1 MKLQSAANPLQGQRL
16 GGLNRAAPLAK
27 PCRPSSNISRVACL
41 QPNNKSSNGIAGVS
55 PLPQLSAFPKPVNTT
70 SSSPVA
76 TQAQQGGGDAAAP
89 KEPPFKWGADMKNL
103 GICVGLSLAL
113 WFIPPPAGVSIKA
126 WHLLSVFTGT
136 IVGII
141 TTPLPLGA
149 VAVLGLGA
157 AMLTKV
163 LTFAEAFSAFS
174 SEIPWL
180 IAIAYWLAGGF
191 IKSGLGNRIAYAI
204 VAAFGKTSLGLTY
217 SLVFAEA
224 LLSPAIPSVAAR
236 AGGIFFPLAKALCLA
251 CGSDPENGTQKKLG
265 SYLMKTCF
273 QTTCVSSAMFITAM
287 AANPLAVNLAA
298 AANINITWG
307 TWALAGLVP
316 GLVCLV
322 GVPLLL
328 YALYPP
334 ELKDTPDAPETAKKQ
349 LEKCGPLSRNEK
361 ITAGAFAITVA
372 LWIGGGAIGVNAVAA
387 ATVGLAILLITNV
400 VTWKECLGN
409 SAAWDTLT
417 WFAALIAMAAYLNK
431 FGFIPWFSNSVVKVV
446 SSMGLEWQAA
456 FGIVV
461 GLYFYSHY
469 FFASGAAHIGAMYT
483 AFLAVATACGT
494 PPMLAAI
501 ALGQLSNLMGCLTTY
516 GIGSAP
522 PYFGAGYVP
531 QADWL
536 RLGFIL
542 SIFYVVVWLGVG
554 GAWWKVIGLW

>member
-1 MKLQSAANPLQGQRL
+1 MASLCKMRVGATPTVRSQRMAVPVFTPTTRSFVGSAIAQKPSLIQARPSLVSRAVERTRVVKVAAQSAG
-16 GGLNRAAPLAK
+16 AAPAAK
-27 PCRPSSNISRVACL
+27 PA
-41 QPNNKSSNGIAGVS
+41 
-55 PLPQLSAFPKPVNTT
+55 
-70 SSSPVA
+70 
-76 TQAQQGGGDAAAP
+76 
-89 KEPPFKWGADMKNL
+89 FKWGANMKD
-103 GICVGLSLAL
+103 LAISIGVAVVM
-113 WFIPPPAGVSIKA
+113 WFAPPPAGVSLKA
-126 WHLLSVFTGT
+126 WHLLSVFVGT

-163 LTFAEAFSAFS
+163 LTFAEAFSAFA

-224 LLSPAIPSVAAR
+224 ILSPAIPSVAAR
-236 AGGIFFPLAKALCLA
+236 AGGIFYPLAKALCLA
-251 CGSDPENGTQKKLG
+251 CGSDPEKGTAKKLG
-265 SYLMKTCF
+265 SYLMTTCF
-273 QTTCVSSAMFITAM
+273 QTTTVSSAMFITAM

-298 AANINITWG
+298 SAGVNISWG

-316 GLVCLV
+316 GLICLV
-322 GVPLLL
+322 SVPLIL

-334 ELKDTPDAPETAKKQ
+334 ETKDTPDAPAAARKE
-349 LEKCGPLSRNEK
+349 LEKLGPLSLNEK
-361 ITAGAFAITVA
+361 ITAVALGITVL
-372 LWIGGGAIGVNAVAA
+372 LWIFGGSIGVNAVAA
-387 ATVGLAILLITNV
+387 AIVGLSILLITNV
-400 VTWKECLGN
+400 TTWKECLGN
-409 SAAWDTLT
+409 APAWDTLT

-431 FGFIPWFSNSVVKVV
+431 FGFIPWFSDSVVKIVGG
-446 SSMGLEWQAA
+446 MGLQWQAA
-456 FGIVV
+456 FGIIVA
-461 GLYFYSHY
+461 LYFYSHY

-494 PPMLAAI
+494 PPTLAAV

-536 RLGFIL
+536 KFGFLL
-542 SIFYVVVWLGVG
+542 SIFYLAVWMGVG
-554 GAWWKVIGLW
+554 GMWWKVIGLW

>member
-1 MKLQSAANPLQGQRL
+1 MAINMMRSCGSKTATPRVCVVTKAAASLKVVAQRSSPLSAGRPSLLSAPRLASCVASRQRLLIVNSAAVP
-16 GGLNRAAPLAK
+16 APVPAK
-27 PCRPSSNISRVACL
+27 
-41 QPNNKSSNGIAGVS
+41 
-55 PLPQLSAFPKPVNTT
+55 
-70 SSSPVA
+70 
-76 TQAQQGGGDAAAP
+76 AP
-89 KEPPFKWGADMKNL
+89 APAFKWGANMKDL
-103 GICVGLSLAL
+103 SIAVGIACIMWV
-113 WFIPPPAGVSIKA
+113 IPPPVGVSMKA
-126 WHLLSVFTGT
+126 WQLLSVFVGT

-149 VAVLGLGA
+149 VAILGLGA

-204 VAAFGKTSLGLTY
+204 VAAFGKTTLGLTY

-251 CGSDPENGTQKKLG
+251 CGSDPEKGTQKKIG
-265 SYLMKTCF
+265 AYVMQTCF
-273 QTTCVSSAMFITAM
+273 QTSCVSSAMFITAM
-287 AANPLAVNLAA
+287 AANPLSVNLAA
-298 AANINITWG
+298 SAGIEISWG
-307 TWALAGLVP
+307 LWALAGIVP

-322 GVPLLL
+322 SVPLIL
-328 YALYPP
+328 YAIFPP
-334 ELKDTPDAPETAKKQ
+334 EVKDTPDAPMTAKKE
-349 LEKCGPLSRNEK
+349 LDKLGPLSTNEQ
-361 ITAGAFAITVA
+361 ITAGAFAVTVG
-372 LWIGGGAIGVNAVAA
+372 LWIFGGSIGVNAVAA
-387 ATVGLAILLITNV
+387 ATVGLFILLVTNV
-400 VTWKECLGN
+400 ITWKECLN
-409 SAAWDTLT
+409 NNAAWDTLT

-431 FGFIPWFSNSVVKVV
+431 FGFIPWFSQTVVKAV
-446 SSMGLEWQAA
+446 SSLGLEWQAA

-469 FFASGAAHIGAMYT
+469 FFASGAAHIGAMYS

-494 PPMLAAI
+494 PPLLAAI
-501 ALGQLSNLMGCLTTY
+501 ALAQLSNLMGCLTTY

-536 RLGFIL
+536 KNGFIL
-542 SIFYVVVWLGVG
+542 SVFYLSVWMGIG